1 MLPGRLC
8 ARSPQP
14 NINRDGHKAK
24 ELCDLLALFVP
35 LWFQLKYNIL
45 MISQQTI
52 TTLAAQ
58 LRAAFPPDQV
68 QTTPEDLAVYSYDA
82 TWSLGKPDAVLSPL
96 TAEEISTAVKIAA
109 NLGVPIV
116 PRGGGTGM
124 AGGALAT
131 QGGLVINLTRMN
143 RVLEIDTANMTITVQ
158 PGVVTANLQ
167 AEVEK
172 HGLFYPPDPQSLRQC
187 TIGGNVATS
196 AGGPRC
202 LKYGTTRDYVLA
214 LQVVLAGGRIIRTGG
229 KMIKVQTGY
238 NLTQLFTGSEGTLGI
253 ITEITLRLIPKPPH
267 RGTVMAIFSRLDDAA
282 DTVNRILLAG
292 ILPLALEMM
301 DNASIRSVMAYKDFG
316 LPLDAE
322 TILLIDQDG
331 SDRRVVDDELAR
343 IAILCKQSGALD
355 VRQAATQSESDAL
368 WAARRAVSPAVSRL
382 KPNKFGEDISVP
394 RAQIP
399 AMVRHVEDIALRH
412 RLAIPLFGHIGDGNL
427 HPNILCDLRDPE
439 EMARVQSAAREIL
452 EAAVELGGTLSGEH
466 GIGTLKR
473 DFLPESLDAT
483 TIEMQQRIKWALDP
497 HNLLNPGKIFP
508 IPPPNAR

>member
-1 MLPGRLC
+1 MPY
-8 ARSPQP
+8 
-14 NINRDGHKAK
+14 NRGMATHTSQTKPTAH
-24 ELCDLLALFVP
+24 LTRAL
-35 LWFQLKYNIL
+35 Q
-45 MISQQTI
+45 
-52 TTLAAQ
+52 AA
-58 LRAAFPPDQV
+58 LPPDRLH
-68 QTTPEDLAVYSYDA
+68 TTPEDLAVYSYDG
-82 TWSLGKPDAVLSPL
+82 TWSLGKPDAVVSPL
-96 TAEEISTAVKIAA
+96 STEEVVAAVKVAA
-109 NLGVPIV
+109 QLGIPII
-116 PRGGGTGM
+116 PRGGGTGL
-124 AGGALAT
+124 AGGTVAT

-143 RVLEIDTANMTITVQ
+143 SVLEIDAANMTVTVQ

-187 TIGGNVATS
+187 TIGGNIATA

-202 LKYGTTRDYVLA
+202 LKYGTTRDYVLG
-214 LQVVLAGGRIIRTGG
+214 LQVVLADGRVIRTGG

-253 ITEITLRLIPKPPH
+253 VTEATLRLIPKPPY

-282 DTVNRILLAG
+282 ETVNRILLAG

-301 DNASIRSVMAYKDFG
+301 DNACIRSVMAYKPFG

-331 SDRRVVDDELAR
+331 TDNRVVSEELAR
-343 IAILCKQSGALD
+343 IAALCKQGGAVE
-355 VRQAATQSESDAL
+355 VREAATQAESDAL

-382 KPNKFGEDISVP
+382 KPNKLGEDISVP

-399 AMVRHVEDIALRH
+399 AMVRRVEEIALRH

-439 EMARVQSAAREIL
+439 EMARVQVAGREIL
-452 EAAVELGGTLSGEH
+452 EAAVSLGGALSGEH

-473 DFLPESLDAT
+473 EFLSEYLEPVS
-483 TIEMQQRIKWALDP
+483 IEMQQRIKWALDP
-497 HNLLNPGKIFP
+497 DNRLNPGKVFP